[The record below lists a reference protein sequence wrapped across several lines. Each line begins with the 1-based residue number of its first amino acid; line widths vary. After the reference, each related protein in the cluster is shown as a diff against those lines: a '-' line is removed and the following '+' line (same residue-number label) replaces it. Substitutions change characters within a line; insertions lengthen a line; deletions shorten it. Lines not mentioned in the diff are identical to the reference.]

1 MSYIVALSAIIILIE
16 IGLSFPVCL
25 CHFLSLLGVSGIHWG
40 APVITVYSLIG
51 VSIVKLDAM
60 NIICVSELKFCT
72 RTLNIGGKLGCFYGV
87 LLMFP

>member
-51 VSIVKLDAM
+51 VSIAKLDIINIM

-72 RTLNIGGKLGCFYGV
+72 QTLTLVGSLVAFMAY
-87 LLMFP
+87 F

>member
-1 MSYIVALSAIIILIE
+1 M
-16 IGLSFPVCL
+16 
-25 CHFLSLLGVSGIHWG
+25 
-40 APVITVYSLIG
+40 ITVYSLIG
-51 VSIVKLDAM
+51 VSIVKLDAMNIM